1 MIPEFYALKIT
12 QPDSSGNYVGGAED
26 TVVTVPSSEAR
37 ELWTFQPV
45 RSGTDVPGHVPSFRR
60 NGHWQ

>member
-26 TVVTVPSSEAR
+26 TVVTVPSSEA
-37 ELWTFQPV
+37 
-45 RSGTDVPGHVPSFRR
+45 
-60 NGHWQ
+60 